1 MKDST
6 PIKSTKKLK
15 EKAVTVTPPPTPP
28 VIVISKKKSRK
39 KREKRDDDDD
49 DDDNDDDDNDDSSN
63 AKPKK
68 KKVLK
73 LLLQENE
80 IKTSC
85 KSQSCKGPNGENKC
99 NPNYYF
105 SLSTN
110 GCASL
115 RCYDISCHPLYN

>member
-39 KREKRDDDDD
+39 KREKRDDDG
-49 DDDNDDDDNDDSSN
+49 DDNDDDDNDDSSN

-73 LLLQENE
+73 LLLQEKE